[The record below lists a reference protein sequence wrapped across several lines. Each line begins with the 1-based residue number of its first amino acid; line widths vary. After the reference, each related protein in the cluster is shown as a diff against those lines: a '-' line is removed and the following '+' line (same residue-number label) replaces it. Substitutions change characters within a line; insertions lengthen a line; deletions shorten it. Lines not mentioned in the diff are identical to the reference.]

1 MGCFGPR
8 LTEEEKYEILKKQEE
23 RTVKIT
29 SELINSAKDSEKRVA
44 IAKRL
49 VKINKHLKGN
59 KYER

>member
-29 SELINSAKDSEKRVA
+29 SELINLAKDSEKRVA

-49 VKINKHLKGN
+49 AKINKHLKGN
-59 KYER
+59 KYE